1 MNVKKFLSIFLSVL
15 VIISFCFSGCK
26 INKVNSHLDFVGF
39 SYLPEELILSNP
51 VTIGN
56 QIYFLEH
63 ITENIFNVSISN
75 YTTERRDTERREY
88 DLCLLGSYFPETIL
102 KYPVSMCSDD
112 DNNLFVLEAGN
123 DIDKQIGYIPK
134 LRLVPSNS
142 NYQYPVHIRAIYANG
157 EIKAISN
164 LHLRLKELEDV
175 KEARKIRYL
184 SDYLIVMFEDLNS
197 LLFIKKD
204 SFETNTLSYFMI
216 ELPQK
221 PIDFDTGK
229 ETFVVLLE
237 DSTLLRYEYN
247 SKNDNFTIKTKCK
260 LDNRINNGGL
270 IFLENEN
277 IIIIYNIGK
286 EKIHIIKNDQQDTMK
301 IKGLLNIFKLKVN
314 DSERIVAIRKENR
327 IENNIIYEIR

>member
-1 MNVKKFLSIFLSVL
+1 
-15 VIISFCFSGCK
+15 
-26 INKVNSHLDFVGF
+26 
-39 SYLPEELILSNP
+39 
-51 VTIGN
+51 
-56 QIYFLEH
+56 
-63 ITENIFNVSISN
+63 
-75 YTTERRDTERREY
+75 
-88 DLCLLGSYFPETIL
+88 
-102 KYPVSMCSDD
+102 
-112 DNNLFVLEAGN
+112 VLEAGN

-286 EKIHIIKNDQQDTMK
+286 EKIHIIKNDKQDTMK